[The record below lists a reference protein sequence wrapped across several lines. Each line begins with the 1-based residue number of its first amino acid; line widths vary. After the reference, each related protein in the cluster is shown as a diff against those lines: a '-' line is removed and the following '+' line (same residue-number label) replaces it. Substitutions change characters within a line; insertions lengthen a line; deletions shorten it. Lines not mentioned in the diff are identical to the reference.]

1 MNAFKQDL
9 KKGFYPGV
17 ESTGKQI
24 VIAVIGAGAIGQRH
38 LQALSLMDR
47 PVNLEVVDPSS
58 EALQKAERALQEA
71 GSAQQIITVHYHH
84 NLEEL
89 PSHLDLA
96 VIAVTAD
103 VRCAV
108 LEDLLSRV
116 TVPYLILEKVLFQK
130 LSDYVRVRKLLEK
143 NGTKAWVNCPLRTV
157 ACFKLLR
164 RKIEGRPLHYSLC
177 ASHLGLGCNS
187 IHHLDLFAFLGG
199 QNDLT
204 LDTSLLDEEIAAAK
218 RPGFIEFT
226 GTLIGRTGNG
236 GTLRITSY
244 RRGSVPPLLTIS
256 CEAVRFIYRINEQKA
271 WIAGPWSGW
280 RWRFFPLPFPMQSR
294 LTHLAAG
301 QILNDGFSDLPAFEE
316 SALLH
321 MLLLQAFLQKTGPHR
336 WKEDG
341 LCPIT

>member
-1 MNAFKQDL
+1 MNTSKRSIKKQLHPLL
-9 KKGFYPGV
+9 KHGAKP
-17 ESTGKQI
+17 I
-24 VIAVIGAGAIGQRH
+24 VIAVIGSGAIGRRH
-38 LQALSLMDR
+38 LEALSLMNR
-47 PVNLEVVDPSS
+47 PVALEVVDPSS
-58 EALQKAERALQEA
+58 AALMKTKRALQEA
-71 GSAQQIITVHYHH
+71 RTAGQIIAVEYRH
-84 NLEEL
+84 NMEGL
-89 PSHLDLA
+89 PPRLDLA

-103 VRCAV
+103 VRCTV

-130 LSDYVRVRKLLEK
+130 LPDYTRVRELLEL
-143 NGTKAWVNCPLRTV
+143 NGTRAWVNCPLRTV

-164 RKIEGRPLHYSLC
+164 RKIEGRPLHYSLS

-204 LDTSLLDEEIAAAK
+204 LDSSLLDEEIAAAK

-236 GTLRITSY
+236 STLQITSY
-244 RRGSVPPLLTIS
+244 RKGSLPPLITIS
-256 CEAVRFIYRINEQKA
+256 CESVRFIYRINEQKA

-294 LTHLAAG
+294 LTHLAAL
-301 QILNDGFSDLPAFEE
+301 QILNEGVSDLPAFEE
-316 SALLH
+316 SSLLH
-321 MLLLQAFLQKTGPHR
+321 MILLQAFLQTIGPHG
-336 WKEDG
+336 WKEEA